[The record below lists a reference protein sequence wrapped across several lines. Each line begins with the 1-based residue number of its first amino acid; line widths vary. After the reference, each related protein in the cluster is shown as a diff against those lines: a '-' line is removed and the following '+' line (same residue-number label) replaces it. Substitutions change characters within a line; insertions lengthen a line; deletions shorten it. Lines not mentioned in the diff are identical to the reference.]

1 MLRLLSIFTCLTLLY
16 SVPVQA
22 GDTVDLTDEKTRL
35 SYSIGYQVGGDFR
48 KQEIE
53 ISPEFLVQGV
63 QDALAEREPSMTPA
77 EMRATLTDLNT
88 RIAAA
93 KEEKKVQKAKA
104 ALLEGQMFLEKN
116 ADKENII
123 VLLSGLQYEVIKKG
137 MGVSPRATDTV
148 TVHYRGTL
156 IDGTEFDS
164 SFKRGKPATFRLDRV
179 IKGWTEGL
187 QLMKPGASYRFFIPS
202 DLAYGESGA
211 GGLIGPNS
219 ALIFEVELLSS
230 DGT

>member
-1 MLRLLSIFTCLTLLY
+1 MLRLLSIFTCSTLLF
-16 SVPVQA
+16 SVPVLA
-22 GDTVDLTDEKTRL
+22 GDKTELIDEKARL

-63 QDALAEREPSMTPA
+63 QDALTERDPAMTPA
-77 EMRATLTDLNT
+77 EMRAVLTDLNS

-93 KEEKKVQKAKA
+93 KEEKKMQKAKA
-104 ALLEGQMFLEKN
+104 VLLEGQMFLERNSGK
-116 ADKENII
+116 KGVM
-123 VLLSGLQYEVIKKG
+123 VLPSGLQYEVIKAG
-137 MGVSPRATDTV
+137 TGTSPRVTDTV

-164 SFKRGKPATFRLDRV
+164 SFKRNKPATFSLDRV

-187 QLMKPGASYRFFIPS
+187 QLMKAGGSYRLFVPP
-202 DLAYGESGA
+202 DLAYGEAGA

-219 ALIFEVELLSS
+219 TLVFEVELLSIGGS
-230 DGT
+230 